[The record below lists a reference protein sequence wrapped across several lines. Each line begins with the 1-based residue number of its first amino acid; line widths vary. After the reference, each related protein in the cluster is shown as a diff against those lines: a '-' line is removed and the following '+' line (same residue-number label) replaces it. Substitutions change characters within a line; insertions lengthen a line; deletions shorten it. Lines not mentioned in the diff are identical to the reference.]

1 MALNI
6 FTGSTTANWGSTS
19 SWTLGVVPSNNGDT
33 IIFTASSPN
42 CSVNVVATCSS
53 IDFTYYNRT
62 ITFTNAINVY
72 GNVTLGPNML
82 TSGSNANGIIL
93 QATASL
99 KSNGYTFSQ
108 ALTLNNVV
116 TYTLLDD
123 WNQAALLTCNPVS
136 GGQPTASLIING
148 NNFYCYKNVTFTGG
162 VSTLMK
168 GTTVFNM
175 VGNDGTYTWA
185 HNNISLNTIVVNMG
199 TGTFSYTGAGNGSNT
214 FGGTISYLS
223 GGYGVGPLLLNTG
236 TYPVTLNWN
245 GRTSYLPINI
255 WAGGATNLILSS
267 DVYINSI
274 VGAGLVTLV
283 GTYSV
288 YLYNQGGGTTTA
300 ISSNGNNLYFTNIGN
315 GTTMTL
321 TNTNLIFNTANT
333 GFTQSAIALNG
344 TCSVT
349 YLGGVPNN
357 PTLTLN
363 VGSNITLN
371 TFGMT
376 FGATTT
382 LTAIPAK
389 LNSLFNATSL
399 LFGTLNG
406 TNTLTYSFAGTSGF
420 SVGTLTYQA
429 TVNHGSGNSITL
441 QSGNTYS
448 VTTGLS
454 LQSLNTANLQLS
466 MRSSASGSSAYFN
479 LGYGASQSVFNV
491 ITQDIDSTNGQ
502 TICSFLYSASSTNT
516 KNWLNLQ
523 SYRIQNTQIYLN

>member
-6 FTGSTTANWGSTS
+6 FTGSTTANWGSAS
-19 SWTLGVVPSNNGDT
+19 SWTLGTVPSNNGDT
-33 IIFTASSPN
+33 IIFTASSPT

-53 IDFTYYNRT
+53 IDFTYYTRSVA
-62 ITFTNAINVY
+62 FTQNINVY
-72 GNVTLGPNML
+72 GNVTLGTGMSS
-82 TSGSNANGIIL
+82 SGVNGIVM

-99 KSNGYTFSQ
+99 TSNGYTFSQ
-108 ALTLNNVV
+108 PLTLNNVV
-116 TYTLLDD
+116 TYTLADN
-123 WNQAALLTCNPVS
+123 WNQNALLTCNPVS

-185 HNNISLNTIVVNMG
+185 HTNISLNTIVVNMG
-199 TGTFSYTGAGNGSNT
+199 TGTFSYTGAGNGSNI
-214 FGGTISYLS
+214 FGGTLSYLS
-223 GGYGVGPLLLNTG
+223 GGYGSGPLYMSTG
-236 TYPVTLNWN
+236 AAYPVTLNWN
-245 GRTSYLPINI
+245 GRTTYLPINI

-274 VGAGLVTLV
+274 IGAGLVTLV
-283 GTYSV
+283 GTGSV
-288 YLYNQGGGTTTA
+288 YLYNHSGGTTTA
-300 ISSNGNNLYFTNIGN
+300 IQGNPNNLYFTNIGN
-315 GTTMTL
+315 GTTLAATYM
-321 TNTNLIFNTANT
+321 NLFFNTANT
-333 GFTQSAIALNG
+333 GFTQSAISLNA

-349 YLGGVPNN
+349 YLGGIPSVS
-357 PTLTLN
+357 TLTLAA
-363 VGSNITLN
+363 GSNVTLN

-376 FGATTT
+376 FGATTI
-382 LTAIPAK
+382 LTAVPAK
-389 LNSLFNATSL
+389 LNSLFNSTSL

-454 LQSLNTANLQLS
+454 LQSLTIANLQLS

-479 LGYGASQSVFNV
+479 LAYGASQAVFNV

-502 TICSFLYSASSTNT
+502 TICPYLYSASTNT

-523 SYRIQNTQIYLN
+523 SYRIQNTQIFLN

>member
-1 MALNI
+1 M
-6 FTGSTTANWGSTS
+6 
-19 SWTLGVVPSNNGDT
+19 
-33 IIFTASSPN
+33 
-42 CSVNVVATCSS
+42 
-53 IDFTYYNRT
+53 
-62 ITFTNAINVY
+62 
-72 GNVTLGPNML
+72 
-82 TSGSNANGIIL
+82 
-93 QATASL
+93 
-99 KSNGYTFSQ
+99 
-108 ALTLNNVV
+108 
-116 TYTLLDD
+116 
-123 WNQAALLTCNPVS
+123 
-136 GGQPTASLIING
+136 
-148 NNFYCYKNVTFTGG
+148 
-162 VSTLMK
+162 
-168 GTTVFNM
+168 
-175 VGNDGTYTWA
+175 
-185 HNNISLNTIVVNMG
+185 
-199 TGTFSYTGAGNGSNT
+199 
-214 FGGTISYLS
+214 
-223 GGYGVGPLLLNTG
+223 
-236 TYPVTLNWN
+236 
-245 GRTSYLPINI
+245 
-255 WAGGATNLILSS
+255 
-267 DVYINSI
+267 
-274 VGAGLVTLV
+274 
-283 GTYSV
+283 
-288 YLYNQGGGTTTA
+288 
-300 ISSNGNNLYFTNIGN
+300 
-315 GTTMTL
+315 
-321 TNTNLIFNTANT
+321 IFNTANT